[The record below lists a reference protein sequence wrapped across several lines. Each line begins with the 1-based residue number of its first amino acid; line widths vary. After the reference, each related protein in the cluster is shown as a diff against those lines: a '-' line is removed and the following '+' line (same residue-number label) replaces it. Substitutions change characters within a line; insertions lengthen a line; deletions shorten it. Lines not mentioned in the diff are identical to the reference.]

1 VTVVEKGAQ
10 LLQNEDP
17 DVGTGL
23 FQLFH
28 DEGIEVLLNT
38 TVLEVEGCSGQEI
51 SVRIE
56 GEGGQRVVSG
66 TDLLVAVGRS
76 PNTKSV
82 GLTEAGVALDSR
94 GYIAVNER
102 LETTAAN
109 VWAMGDCAGSPQ
121 FTHAAFDDFRIV
133 RDNLRGGNRTTRG
146 RLIPSCMFTDPE
158 LVRVGLSESEAKGLG
173 VEYRLAKMPIANVL
187 RTRTVSEPRGFMKML
202 VAADSDRILGFTAF
216 GVDASELLAAVQTAM
231 LGSLPYTTLRDGIFT
246 HPTIA
251 EGLGALLITIPA
263 AV

>member
-1 VTVVEKGAQ
+1 M
-10 LLQNEDP
+10 
-17 DVGTGL
+17 
-23 FQLFH
+23 
-28 DEGIEVLLNT
+28 
-38 TVLEVEGCSGQEI
+38 
-51 SVRIE
+51 RIG
-56 GEGGQRVVSG
+56 GEAGQRVVSG

-76 PNTKSV
+76 PNTKDI

-102 LETTAAN
+102 LETTAPN

-133 RDNLRGGNRTTRG
+133 RDSLRGVNRTTRD

-158 LVRVGLSESEAKGLG
+158 LVRVGLNESEAKRLG
-173 VEYRLAKMPIANVL
+173 VEYRLAKMPVANVL

-202 VAADSDRILGFTAF
+202 VATHSERILGFTAF
-216 GVDASELLAAVQTAM
+216 GLDGSELLAAVQTAM
-231 LGSLPYTTLRDGIFT
+231 LGNVPFTTLRDGIFT

-251 EGLGALLITIPA
+251 EGFGALLMTIPTA
-263 AV
+263 G